1 MVKASGKLLVHSHVN
16 GEFVRDPRGRV
27 VLAGAGRFDRQF
39 WGRKVV
45 YPAYF
50 EALAASGY
58 EGFVNWEFCHP
69 ALENGQHAGIEY
81 VHNQTRMALEYM
93 KQLRALAEA
102 KAAQHGAAQSSLK

>member
-1 MVKASGKLLVHSHVN
+1 
-16 GEFVRDPRGRV
+16 